1 MGASSEHFR
10 LGASRQCGGR
20 FRGRLPMTR
29 WVAATGNEEMVMEF
43 LPALLLLAVTAA
55 GISLVLW
62 WSVLLRQAPGL
73 LAAEPFL
80 SGAAPVEHAVSRYH
94 VRWYT
99 ITMVF
104 LAFDMEMVFMYPW
117 AVVVAQIGPKA
128 VIEMFGFLAVLVVG
142 VVYAWREGA
151 FRWV

>member
-1 MGASSEHFR
+1 
-10 LGASRQCGGR
+10 
-20 FRGRLPMTR
+20 
-29 WVAATGNEEMVMEF
+29 MVEF
-43 LPALLLLAVTAA
+43 LPALLLLTVASVGVAAVIGLSLLVRHARGMLTAA
-55 GISLVLW
+55 
-62 WSVLLRQAPGL
+62 
-73 LAAEPFL
+73 PFV
-80 SGAAPVEHAVSRYH
+80 SGSEPVEHAVSRYH

-117 AVVVAQIGPKA
+117 AVVVARIGPAA

-151 FRWV
+151 FRWT

>member
-1 MGASSEHFR
+1 M
-10 LGASRQCGGR
+10 
-20 FRGRLPMTR
+20 
-29 WVAATGNEEMVMEF
+29 AAEF
-43 LPALLLLAVTAA
+43 GPALLLVVVA
-55 GISLVLW
+55 GVGVSLVIG
-62 WSVLLRQAPGL
+62 WSFLVRQARHAL
-73 LAAEPFL
+73 TAEPFL

-117 AVVVAQIGPKA
+117 AVVVAQIGPAA
-128 VIEMFGFLAVLVVG
+128 VIEMFGFLAVLVAG

-151 FRWV
+151 FRWT